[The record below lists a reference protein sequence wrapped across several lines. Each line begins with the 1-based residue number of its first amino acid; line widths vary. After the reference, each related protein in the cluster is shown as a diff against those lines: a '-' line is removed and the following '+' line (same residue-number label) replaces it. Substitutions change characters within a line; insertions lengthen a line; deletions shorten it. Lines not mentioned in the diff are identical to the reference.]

1 MKLSLAPIP
10 YCWHKNTVEDFYH
23 DVAESPVDIV
33 YLGEV
38 VCSRRHNLRL
48 PDWQT
53 IARMLTVAGKE
64 VVFSTLTLIESES
77 DLKALRKIIHH
88 GGAMYRVEANE
99 LGAVHLF
106 AGVHAPKS
114 GMVAG
119 AHLNIYNPH
128 TLALFAG
135 LGCTRWIAPPEM
147 SGEMLCTILQA
158 QSATIET
165 EVSVYGRAPLAFSA
179 RCFTARHFNLQKDDC
194 QFRCLDYPDGLALFT
209 QEGVPFLTINGTQ
222 TQSAKIYS
230 LLGELN
236 EMQATGVDV
245 LRIHPQAKHTIN
257 IINLFRDCLDQKITL
272 PLALTQAEQFSE
284 HEICNGYWRG
294 QPGMDRVVN
303 EQIDY

>member
-10 YCWHKNTVEDFYH
+10 YYWHKNTVEDFYQ

-48 PDWQT
+48 PDWLT
-53 IARMLTVAGKE
+53 IAQMLTVAGKE

-106 AGVHAPKS
+106 AGVHAQQS

-128 TLALFAG
+128 TLAFFAD

-147 SGEMLCTILQA
+147 SREMLCTILQA

-236 EMQATGVDV
+236 EMQAAGVDV
-245 LRIHPQAKHTIN
+245 LRIHPQAQHTIN

-294 QPGMDRVVN
+294 QPGMDRVVS
-303 EQIDY
+303 EQID